1 MSAGILLTVLVGS
14 FIGGMVSGLSGFAF
28 GLVALS
34 FWTWVLDPRLLAPM
48 VVFGSLLAQLT
59 ALGAVRREF
68 NWRSAAPFLIGGV
81 LGVPLGVLGLG
92 VVNVTLFRGTVGAIL
107 VVYSSMLLF
116 VAGAPRPITAG
127 GRLADGC
134 VGLLGGAMGGLA
146 GLTGPAPTLWCNL
159 RGWDKAT
166 QRSVFFTFNLAMQTM
181 TMAAYA
187 AGGQLNVTAGKMFLL
202 ISPAVVLAA
211 WIGGRLFTRIS
222 EAGFRR
228 TVLILLFFSGV
239 TLLLSLAHRV

>member
-1 MSAGILLTVLVGS
+1 MSAGLLLIVLLGS
-14 FIGGMVSGLSGFAF
+14 FIGGLVSGLSGFAF

-48 VVFGSLLAQLT
+48 VVFGSLLAQVT
-59 ALGAVRREF
+59 ALSAVRREF

-92 VVNVTLFRGTVGAIL
+92 YVNVTLFRATVGAIL
-107 VVYSSMLLF
+107 VVYSGVLLIT
-116 VAGAPRPITAG
+116 AGTPQPITAG
-127 GRLADGC
+127 GRFADGC
-134 VGLLGGAMGGLA
+134 IGLLGGAMGGLA

-159 RGWDKAT
+159 RGWDKGT
-166 QRSVFFTFNLAMQTM
+166 QRSVFFTFNLTMQAM
-181 TMAAYA
+181 TMIAYA
-187 AGGQLNVTAGKMFLL
+187 AGGQLNVATGKMFLL
-202 ISPAVVLAA
+202 ITPAVMLAA
-211 WIGGRLFTRIS
+211 WLGGRLFARIS

-239 TLLLSLAHRV
+239 TLLVSLAH